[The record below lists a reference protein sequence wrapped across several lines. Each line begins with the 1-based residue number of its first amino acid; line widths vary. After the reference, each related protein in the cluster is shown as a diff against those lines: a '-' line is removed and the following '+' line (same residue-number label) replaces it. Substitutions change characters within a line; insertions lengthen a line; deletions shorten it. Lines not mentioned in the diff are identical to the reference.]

1 MFHPRAFIISVSD
14 FPFATAISTKAFEI
28 ASFEPSYIM
37 SWVTSTPKLFARSL
51 ILSKF
56 GFDANAEVILFK
68 LYWAVIKPFNWL
80 SGSSPCCVNAWS
92 YCNFFY
98 STASRLAFIYS

>member
-1 MFHPRAFIISVSD
+1 
-14 FPFATAISTKAFEI
+14 
-28 ASFEPSYIM
+28 M

-80 SGSSPCCVNAWS
+80 
-92 YCNFFY
+92 
-98 STASRLAFIYS
+98 